1 MVRVLLFAL
10 AGAAVWY
17 GWRAFK
23 RQQDRVTKALWEAE
37 ASLAKKEPIRLEKDP
52 ETGIYRPADRRD

>member
-17 GWRAFK
+17 GWRALR
-23 RQQDRVTKALWEAE
+23 RQQNRVTEALKEAE
-37 ASLAKKEPIRLEKDP
+37 ASLARKEPIRLEKDP
-52 ETGIYRPADRRD
+52 ETGVYRPSDRRD

>member
-17 GWRAFK
+17 GWRAFQ
-23 RQQDRVTKALWEAE
+23 RQQSRVNKALWEAE
-37 ASLAKKEPIRLEKDP
+37 ASLARKEPVKLEKDP

>member
-17 GWRAFK
+17 GWRAFQ
-23 RQQDRVTKALWEAE
+23 RQQSRVGAALKEAE
-37 ASLAKKEPIRLEKDP
+37 ATLRRQEPVLLEKDP
-52 ETGIYRPADRRD
+52 KTGIYRPKDRRD